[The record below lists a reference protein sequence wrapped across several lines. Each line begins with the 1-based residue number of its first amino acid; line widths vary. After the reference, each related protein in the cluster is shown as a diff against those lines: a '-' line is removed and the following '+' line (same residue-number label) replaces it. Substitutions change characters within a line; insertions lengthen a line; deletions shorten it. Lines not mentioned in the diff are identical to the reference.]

1 MQNSDDK
8 SQVDLSEWIMTVPA
22 ESRAAHKRFWD
33 RFNLTRIIGHVIM
46 VASAI
51 LFLVS
56 VCDLIFGIVSK
67 WL

>member
-1 MQNSDDK
+1 MQDRDDK
-8 SQVDLSEWIMTVPA
+8 SREDLREWIMKLPA
-22 ESRAAHKRFWD
+22 DPLEIHYGFLERFE
-33 RFNLTRIIGHVIM
+33 LTRVIGRIIM

-51 LFLVS
+51 LFLAS

>member
-8 SQVDLSEWIMTVPA
+8 SQVDLSEWIMKLPA
-22 ESRAAHKRFWD
+22 EPLEIHYGFWERFD
-33 RFNLTRIIGHVIM
+33 LTKVIGRIIM
-46 VASAI
+46 VASTI